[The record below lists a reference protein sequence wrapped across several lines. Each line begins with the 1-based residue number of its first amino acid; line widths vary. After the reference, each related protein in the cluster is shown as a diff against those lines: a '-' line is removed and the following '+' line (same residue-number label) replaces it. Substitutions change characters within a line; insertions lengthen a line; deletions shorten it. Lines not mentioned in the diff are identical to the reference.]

1 MIGYDNYV
9 KIDKREDVS
18 HLSEPTSK
26 LSLRSQE
33 WIQTALFQLMEK
45 KEYSRISIT
54 EIADTAGLARQTFY
68 RNFQDKD
75 EILLKYLAGLMREM
89 WKDFH
94 EKSILDEEMF
104 ITLFRNWKQN
114 VPLSLINNIFNRDRK
129 IRQIIFR
136 SVSDYVDELFMREPS
151 EKKGSKPDKYR
162 LYAQKSFASIIHM
175 MLIEWT
181 LQEFN
186 LSSEEMGA
194 LVNDLTASMREFLQS
209 PPLM

>member
-1 MIGYDNYV
+1 M
-9 KIDKREDVS
+9 
-18 HLSEPTSK
+18 SEPTSK

-45 KEYSRISIT
+45 KQYSRISIT

-89 WKDFH
+89 WKDFE
-94 EKSILDEEMF
+94 EKPILNEEMF
-104 ITLFRNWKQN
+104 VILFRNWKQN
-114 VPLSLINNIFNRDRK
+114 VPSSLITNIFNKDRK

-136 SVSDYVDELFMREPS
+136 SVSDYVDELFMS
-151 EKKGSKPDKYR
+151 KIGEKKGSKPDKYR
-162 LYAQKSFASIIHM
+162 FYAQKSFSTIIHM

-186 LSSEEMGA
+186 SSPEEIGA
-194 LVNDLTASMREFLQS
+194 LVNDLTASMRKFIQNPS
-209 PPLM
+209 LM

>member
-1 MIGYDNYV
+1 MIRYDNCV

-75 EILLKYLAGLMREM
+75 EILLKYLAGLMKEM

-114 VPLSLINNIFNRDRK
+114 VPLSLINNIFNKDRK

-136 SVSDYVDELFMREPS
+136 SVSDYVDELFMS
-151 EKKGSKPDKYR
+151 ELSKKKGNEPDKYR
-162 LYAQKSFASIIHM
+162 LYAQKSFSSIIHM

-194 LVNDLTASMREFLQS
+194 LVNDLTASMRKFLQS